1 VISAHLFQVLV
12 ICYRL
17 GENINLLPYTYTL
30 ISIKNK
36 VAIIIAMQQTS
47 APTISLRANI
57 WIVIPIAALIAAILS
72 ANFLFLNYVHIFSSI
87 LWTGTDIFMAFLLGP
102 VLRNVSLSTR
112 KEVISWLMPK
122 MVFFMPTV
130 SAVTTTAGYFL
141 ASKMGLIT
149 LQPPTVYWISAVLII
164 VAAMM
169 IQGLGILLP
178 TNLRVYYELRKS
190 ESDMSKIQ
198 KLMRRYVQ
206 VVAIQAALQ
215 FTIIFIMA
223 EFATGF
229 SLRL

>member
-1 VISAHLFQVLV
+1 
-12 ICYRL
+12 
-17 GENINLLPYTYTL
+17 
-30 ISIKNK
+30 
-36 VAIIIAMQQTS
+36 MQQTS
-47 APTISLRANI
+47 APTISIRANI
-57 WIVIPIAALIAAILS
+57 WIVIPIAALIAAILT
-72 ANFLFLNYVHIFSSI
+72 ANFLFLNYVHVFTSM

-102 VLRNVSLSTR
+102 VLRNVSISTR